1 MAGETMHAA
10 HRKVRKAA
18 RASRDNNTSLREHPA
33 WVDALYQAALEMTV
47 ASNIRGPEEQAS
59 IERRAREVAARLD
72 DVADALRRAQLAED
86 EEVRHEENFAAYRA
100 LVQAEAAL

>member
-1 MAGETMHAA
+1 
-10 HRKVRKAA
+10 
-18 RASRDNNTSLREHPA
+18 
-33 WVDALYQAALEMTV
+33 VDALYQAVLEMIV

-100 LVQAEAAL
+100 LVQAEAAF